1 MPDAIKAL
9 ADHCVGTGHDD
20 LPAAALDAAKVCIL
34 DTLGV
39 GLAGSTGPYV
49 PELLRSCAAGG
60 TASRVLAQS
69 QRLPPAGAALLNAY
83 QIHNSEFDCVH
94 EEAVIHTVTVLL
106 AAALA
111 DADRRGGI
119 SGRTLLRSVIL
130 GVDVASSLGV
140 ASISGL
146 RFFRPGTAGAF
157 GAVAT
162 LGVLRGYDRPTL
174 LRAFGLVYAQLC
186 GTMQAHS
193 EGSPLLALQIGFNAR
208 NAILACD
215 LAEEGLPGLEGV
227 LEGPFGYFGMIEAEG
242 DIRAVLP
249 ELGRTWR
256 ICEVALKP
264 FPSGRATHGLV
275 DAVQI
280 LRERHDIR
288 PEAVE
293 RIVGRVPSLTHHLIG
308 RPVHGD
314 MEINYARLNGQYA
327 CAVMLSDGFIAIGDY
342 TPDAIRDPARL
353 ALAERVR
360 IDIDDNPDPNAL
372 SPVEV
377 DIHLV
382 DGQVLSERIVTVYG
396 NPARPMTREARLAK
410 FRSCWGASACGLPA
424 DGADAV
430 IAMVEDLE
438 TVSDLRLLLDRV
450 TGQGE

>member
-60 TASRVLAQS
+60 AASRVLAQS

-106 AAALA
+106 GAALA
-111 DADRRGGI
+111 DADRRGGV
-119 SGRTLLRSVIL
+119 SGGTLLRSVIL
-130 GVDVASSLGV
+130 GVDIASSLGV

-162 LGVLRGYDRPTL
+162 LGVLRGYDRSTL

-242 DIRAVLP
+242 DIRAVIP

-264 FPSGRATHGLV
+264 FPSGRA
-275 DAVQI
+275 
-280 LRERHDIR
+280 R
-288 PEAVE
+288 PTGSSTRSRSFGNAMTS
-293 RIVGRVPSLTHHLIG
+293 RPMRWSALWGRVPSLTHHLIG

-327 CAVMLSDGFIAIGDY
+327 CAVMLRDGFIAIGDY
-342 TPDAIRDPARL
+342 TPDAVRDPARL

-360 IDIDDNPDPNAL
+360 IDIDDNPDP
-372 SPVEV
+372 
-377 DIHLV
+377 
-382 DGQVLSERIVTVYG
+382 ERTVAG
-396 NPARPMTREARLAK
+396 RGRHPPGGRT
-410 FRSCWGASACGLPA
+410 GAVGRK
-424 DGADAV
+424 
-430 IAMVEDLE
+430 ED
-438 TVSDLRLLLDRV
+438 RDRV
-450 TGQGE
+450 REPGPPDDPRGAACEVPQLLGCERVRAAR